1 MSLHERVLSK
11 LVRGDRLIR
20 NSISYFFI
28 FKSIFNN
35 YKQLLKTLCKLLAQE
50 SSDLFK
56 GHYLKKTNINNS
68 TCFLNLLNL
77 HHASYL
83 DKPIQPFYSKFFDV
97 SDWVLENVNF
107 VDDNNDIN
115 HEASNV
121 SQIDDL
127 DEDENHRLEPKDSF
141 TNIYSN
147 HSEEYF
153 LIIPTS
159 HNTIGIVSSPDSLST
174 NSTFHEIQ
182 LDSENN
188 FDASQISDELL
199 DEYNYITAFYNE
211 CFDILI
217 LNCDDDDESVT
228 DNGVDESDSIL
239 DKSIEES
246 KEFKDSEAP
255 KETELLKQ
263 QSEDNQ
269 FEVFGN
275 IDGDVFLKHH
285 NTYITT
291 EVFSVSGANDCAL
304 LIKSNNNLTNA
315 CENRELQKLSETTKY
330 NYIVLRIINRNNIS
344 TEVRSNANLYYYAEN
359 WRHGDKP
366 DYLSLNVINSII
378 KQ

>member
-1 MSLHERVLSK
+1 MSLHEKVLSK

-35 YKQLLKTLCKLLAQE
+35 YKQLLKTLCKLLSQE

-83 DKPIQPFYSKFFDV
+83 DKPIRPFYSKFFDV

-147 HSEEYF
+147 HSDEYF

-159 HNTIGIVSSPDSLST
+159 HNTIGIVSSPDSLSA

-188 FDASQISDELL
+188 LDASKISDELL

-217 LNCDDDDESVT
+217 SNCDDEDESVT

-255 KETELLKQ
+255 KETDLLKQ

-285 NTYITT
+285 NAYITT
-291 EVFSVSGANDCAL
+291 EVFSVSGTNDCAL
-304 LIKSNNNLTNA
+304 LIKSNNNLTNV

-359 WRHGDKP
+359 
-366 DYLSLNVINSII
+366 
-378 KQ
+378 